1 MSKMI
6 QIRNVPDEIHRALKI
21 RSAEEGMTL
30 SDFLLKEVTHIANRP
45 TIESIISNIKSREGV
60 ILSEDSVQAV
70 RRERDSRK

>member
-1 MSKMI
+1 MSKMV

-21 RSAEEGMTL
+21 RSAEERMTL

-45 TIESIISNIKSREGV
+45 TIRSIISNIKCRDEV